1 MYVSDSSSFIG
12 FREETTSTIW
22 LRFDD
27 AYKLVVSFYQRQGEQ
42 FLTTAKTIK
51 ELLLQRGLSDGKFV
65 PNGQGSSEYLR
76 KSKKPP
82 RKWFL
87 VLKVDAIEKFL
98 NENQEE
104 LQ

>member
-1 MYVSDSSSFIG
+1 M
-12 FREETTSTIW
+12 W

-27 AYKLVVSFYQRQGEQ
+27 AYNLVEKFYQRQNEQ

-51 ELLLQRGLSDGKFV
+51 EILLRKRLSDGKLM
-65 PNGQGSSEYLR
+65 PESQGGSEYLK

-98 NENQEE
+98 NKNKEE